1 MGQETRKRRKAIK
14 SELLGMT
21 PLGTRSL
28 TLLGV
33 VGAPIEQ
40 HFSSPPMGRVNGDF
54 GESS

>member
-28 TLLGV
+28 ILLGV
-33 VGAPIEQ
+33 VGARIEQ
-40 HFSSPPMGRVNGDF
+40 HFSSPPPPRA
-54 GESS
+54 E